1 MKVTASDLEVRRR
14 VRQALR
20 ELRQARA
27 AGDNEAGRR
36 AEREMNALLDVLA
49 ARAATGSVAA

>member
-1 MKVTASDLEVRRR
+1 MSITGQPQVAYPDYRQL

-27 AGDNEAGRR
+27 AGDNDSSLR
-36 AEREMNALLDVLA
+36 AECEMNGLLDLLVAPA
-49 ARAATGSVAA
+49 AHQ